1 MRYQRPG
8 RLFFALLVAE
18 LICVAVLVLAGG
30 IWWALGAII
39 FGAALVLTVLFS
51 NG

>member
-1 MRYQRPG
+1 VRDQRPR
-8 RLFFALLVAE
+8 RLLLALLVAE
-18 LICVAVLVLAGG
+18 LAFLMAWILSGS